1 MTPGRISFSLSPPQ
15 AEAGATGVRECIGR
29 SQLPN
34 EFTGK
39 TALVTGASRGIGA
52 AAAIAL
58 ARAGA
63 GRIVVHYNRFR
74 EGAEATLAEVRAAG
88 AQAEA
93 LGGDLGEAEGIRSFL
108 SELAA
113 AAPEVDILINNA
125 GSLVQRARLLEGSE
139 DLFDRVMNLNFKSAW
154 AITRA
159 VAPAMM
165 RKRSGIIV
173 NISSIAA
180 RNGGGPGAS
189 VYAAAKAAVMTIT
202 KGWARELA
210 PHGIRVNGVSPGTVD
225 NYFHQQFSNRH
236 ILDSVVAQTPAG
248 RLATNEDVADVIVFL
263 CSEAARY
270 VHAQTIE
277 VNGGM
282 LAP

>member
-1 MTPGRISFSLSPPQ
+1 LG
-15 AEAGATGVRECIGR
+15 
-29 SQLPN
+29 N

-58 ARAGA
+58 ARSGA
-63 GRIVVHYNRFR
+63 GRVVVHYHRFR
-74 EGAEATLAEVRAAG
+74 EGAQATLEAVRAEG
-88 AQAEA
+88 ARADA
-93 LGGDLGEAEGIRSFL
+93 LGGDLGDAAGIRSFL
-108 SELAA
+108 SELEE

-159 VAPAMM
+159 VGPAMI
-165 RKRSGIIV
+165 RQHSGVIV
-173 NISSIAA
+173 NVSSIAA

-225 NYFHQQFSNRH
+225 NYFHQQFSTRQ

-270 VHAQTIE
+270 VHGQTIE